1 MRVEEP
7 LVLISCD
14 ERPAKRVRGC
24 SVVRAETPAPAE
36 VGYALSSGRHA
47 DLIDRSGVQSNLL
60 SLILTQ
66 NMAKHS
72 LKRRISPRF
81 LEDRRRAS
89 VRSVRARKIGKINF
103 ELRQWRQLE
112 RELGA
117 ASQFDWPLDPHPHMP
132 QPFPFD
138 RRRRLLTTG
147 VLKQRDERAT
157 FMTR

>member
-1 MRVEEP
+1 M
-7 LVLISCD
+7 LISCD
-14 ERPAKRVRGC
+14 ERPAKRVRGS

-60 SLILTQ
+60 SILTQ

-89 VRSVRARKIGKINF
+89 VGSVPARKIGKINF
-103 ELRQWRQLE
+103 ELRQWRQPRAGTGLVK
-112 RELGA
+112 
-117 ASQFDWPLDPHPHMP
+117 PLCAC
-132 QPFPFD
+132 PFIKPLSTRQSA
-138 RRRRLLTTG
+138 RRQVFGSITHRIIHRI
-147 VLKQRDERAT
+147 Q
-157 FMTR
+157 

>member
-14 ERPAKRVRGC
+14 ERPAKRVRGS

-89 VRSVRARKIGKINF
+89 VRSVPARKIGKINF

-112 RELGA
+112 RSGRRWDEKRVYTSRALTRPTRDIGHLCLN
-117 ASQFDWPLDPHPHMP
+117 AS
-132 QPFPFD
+132 
-138 RRRRLLTTG
+138 R
-147 VLKQRDERAT
+147 
-157 FMTR
+157 

>member
-1 MRVEEP
+1 M
-7 LVLISCD
+7 LISCD
-14 ERPAKRVRGC
+14 ERSAKRASGC
-24 SVVRAETPAPAE
+24 SVVRDETPAPAE

-112 RELGA
+112 REHVA
-117 ASQFDWPLDPHPHMP
+117 SEEIASQAGALSVPSAIARSD
-132 QPFPFD
+132 
-138 RRRRLLTTG
+138 
-147 VLKQRDERAT
+147 AT
-157 FMTR
+157 LEPCRP

>member
-14 ERPAKRVRGC
+14 ERSAKRVSGC
-24 SVVRAETPAPAE
+24 SVVRDETPAPAE

-60 SLILTQ
+60 TLILTQ

-112 RELGA
+112 RVIIARGKSPSLQLPSPREMKGA
-117 ASQFDWPLDPHPHMP
+117 A
-132 QPFPFD
+132 
-138 RRRRLLTTG
+138 
-147 VLKQRDERAT
+147 V
-157 FMTR
+157 

>member
-14 ERPAKRVRGC
+14 ERPAKRVRGS

-47 DLIDRSGVQSNLL
+47 DLIDRSGVRSNLL

-89 VRSVRARKIGKINF
+89 VRSVPARKIGKINF

-112 RELGA
+112 RVVVFVAKCPALVNY
-117 ASQFDWPLDPHPHMP
+117 SL
-132 QPFPFD
+132 
-138 RRRRLLTTG
+138 
-147 VLKQRDERAT
+147 QRSRNRVSIEP
-157 FMTR
+157 